1 MPQHVAVVF
10 VHGIFAK
17 AIHYSVPMQDQLL
30 KLLPREPGR
39 YLNLVEVFWASPV
52 RGRQI
57 RLHDECQ
64 EGIVAEFLQQARRSR
79 LSAQPAQRAFRL
91 GAAHRRHLRAVGI
104 AVVASGAVLVVLF
117 GARRLLKKS
126 NGAAPDGR
134 ADPRHH
140 RNAGRGLAARCATAG
155 HAKSSQLGR
164 ELINRDWRA
173 VVNRRPGREIDYQL
187 DLRRLLNRQ
196 VGRATAFEKSTCIVP
211 AHRNKS

>member
-1 MPQHVAVVF
+1 MASSPRQSS
-10 VHGIFAK
+10 
-17 AIHYSVPMQDQLL
+17 IHSEAGPTPEASAAGAGPLSQFRGSVLGQPD
-30 KLLPREPGR
+30 
-39 YLNLVEVFWASPV
+39 
-52 RGRQI
+52 
-57 RLHDECQ
+57 
-64 EGIVAEFLQQARRSR
+64 AR
-79 LSAQPAQRAFRL
+79 PA
-91 GAAHRRHLRAVGI
+91 AAHRRHLRAVGI

-155 HAKSSQLGR
+155 HAKSSELGR
-164 ELINRDWRA
+164 EHIIRDRRA
-173 VVNRRPGREIDYQL
+173 AINRRPGREIDYQL